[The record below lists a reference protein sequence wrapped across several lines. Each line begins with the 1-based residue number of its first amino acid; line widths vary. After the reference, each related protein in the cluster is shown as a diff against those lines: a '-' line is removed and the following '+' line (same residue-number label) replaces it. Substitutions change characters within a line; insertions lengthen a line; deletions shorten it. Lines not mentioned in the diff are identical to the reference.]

1 MMELGQ
7 DEDIN
12 GLEAEENYNQ
22 NEAQVRDDILFAIQ
36 GFGSVQR
43 IKKGDMLIDAY
54 IKGKHCEASLKDICK
69 LLKNDNP
76 DSPLAK
82 IILCSYNIIETDLI

>member
-12 GLEAEENYNQ
+12 GLEAEDNYNQ
-22 NEAQVRDDILFAIQ
+22 DEAKVRDDIVFAIQ
-36 GFGSVQR
+36 NFGGIQR
-43 IKKGDMLIDAY
+43 IKKGDMHIDAY
-54 IKGKHCEASLKDICK
+54 IKDKHCEASLKDICK

-76 DSPLAK
+76 DSPMAK
-82 IILCSYNIIETDLI
+82 IILSDYNII